1 MGNHP
6 KVLITKLASM
16 GDLVHLLPALTDAQK
31 AYPGIVFDWVV
42 DKNFHEVA
50 SWHPSVNK
58 IIQTNHRYWRRHL
71 TKYSTF
77 KEISSIIKEIKKANY
92 DIVIDAQ
99 GNIKSAIL
107 SLFAKGPMAG
117 FDGPSVPE
125 WGAHFLYK
133 KKAKA
138 SKKLHAIER
147 LRLLFAFALNY
158 PMPNTPPDYQI
169 QIDTLSKPLIKLPK
183 EPFLVLVPIA
193 SHFSKLWQESLWKEL
208 IEKLIKLGYFILIP
222 SGNSE
227 EMARAKRLSFHK
239 NVIPLPKMSLSE
251 VAYIIK
257 KSTAVISLDTGLSHI
272 AAALGTPNIT
282 LYGPT
287 NPSLTGTVGENQK
300 HISHESL
307 SAISSQMVLEE
318 FIFLTTNKN
327 RI

>member
-1 MGNHP
+1 MGKPP

-16 GDLVHLLPALTDAQK
+16 GDLIHLLPALTDAQK
-31 AYPGIVFDWVV
+31 AYPGIVFDWIV
-42 DKNFHEVA
+42 DKNFQEVA

-58 IIQTNHRYWRRHL
+58 IIQTNHRHWRRNL

-77 KEISSIIKEIKKANY
+77 KEISSAIKEIKQTNY

-107 SLFAKGPMAG
+107 SLFAKGKVAG
-117 FDGPSVPE
+117 FDGKSVPE
-125 WGAHFLYK
+125 WGSHFLYK

-147 LRLLFAFALNY
+147 LRILFAFALNY
-158 PMPNTPPDYQI
+158 EVPNTPPDYQI
-169 QIDTLSKPLIKLPK
+169 QINKLLKPSVELPK

-193 SHFSKLWQESLWKEL
+193 SHPSKLWEESLWKEL
-208 IEKLIKLGYFILIP
+208 IEKLLDLGYFILIP
-222 SGNSE
+222 SGNGE
-227 EMARAKRLSFHK
+227 EMARAKRLSSHK
-239 NVIPLPKMSLSE
+239 NVTALPKLSLSE

-257 KSTAVISLDTGLSHI
+257 KATAMISLDTGLSHI

-287 NPSLTGTVGENQK
+287 NPSLTGTIGKNQK
-300 HISHESL
+300 HISHSDL
-307 SAISSQMVLEE
+307 SAISVQTVLEE
-318 FIFLTTNKN
+318 FITQ
-327 RI
+327 